1 MAAYAAPSR
10 DEAALAIDHAGLLR
24 GVGGLGIADAV
35 PRLFQVGGF
44 ARLRRRSKNR
54 TRQGRTN
61 SRYDR
66 PAGLS
71 HSKMVL
77 GSMPNPQIQNASRG
91 LAPGLLRQL
100 GFFSATALVISN
112 MVGVGIFSTTGFMAG
127 DLGSAG
133 LVLGCWVVGA
143 LFAVAGALSYSELG
157 INFPSSGGEYVYLTH
172 AFGPEWGFMTGWV
185 SFFAGFSAP
194 IAIAALAFSDYLGYF
209 YPALKQANAMV
220 IGSGFFALRLGRGQM
235 LASALIA
242 GFTVLNCFGVGRTAK
257 VQNVL
262 TSIKLVVITGFV
274 VIGFVAGRGSW
285 SHFAEP
291 TARTSHLG
299 LPVQFLVS
307 LLWVMVAY
315 SGWNA
320 ATYVAEEVRRPER
333 TLPAALAVGT
343 AIVAT
348 LFLALNLIFIYST
361 PLESMKGVIAIG
373 SLAASNLF
381 GPGVAG
387 AFSALMALCIAS
399 TVNAEVTIGPRV
411 YYAMAK
417 NKAFFRGAAKI
428 DPRWHTPVNAIVS
441 QGLCA
446 MVMTVTPFAELMTYI
461 GMSLTLFTVL
471 SVASLFVFR
480 RKRPGWQRLRAL
492 EFAYPLIPGSYI
504 LVGACMMIYGVIAQP
519 RASLTALATV
529 GAGALV
535 YRFGVRSR
543 QA

>member
-1 MAAYAAPSR
+1 
-10 DEAALAIDHAGLLR
+10 
-24 GVGGLGIADAV
+24 
-35 PRLFQVGGF
+35 
-44 ARLRRRSKNR
+44 
-54 TRQGRTN
+54 
-61 SRYDR
+61 
-66 PAGLS
+66 
-71 HSKMVL
+71 
-77 GSMPNPQIQNASRG
+77 MPNPPIQTPTRG
-91 LAPGLLRQL
+91 QATGLLRQL

-112 MVGVGIFSTTGFMAG
+112 MVGVGIFSTTGLMAG

-133 LVLGCWVVGA
+133 LLLGCWVVGA
-143 LFAVAGALSYSELG
+143 LFAAAGALSYSELG

-209 YPALKQANAMV
+209 FPSLKQANAMV

-242 GFTVLNCFGVGRTAK
+242 GFTILNCFGVGRTAK

-262 TSIKLVVITGFV
+262 TSTKLI
-274 VIGFVAGRGSW
+274 VIGGFIVLGLLAGNGSW
-285 SHFAEP
+285 SNFSQTA
-291 TARTSHLG
+291 ARTSHLG
-299 LPVQFLVS
+299 LPVQFLIS
-307 LLWVMVAY
+307 LLWVMVSY

-333 TLPAALAVGT
+333 TLPLALAVGT
-343 AIVAT
+343 ATVAI
-348 LFLALNLIFIYST
+348 LFLLLNIVFIYAT
-361 PLESMKGVIAIG
+361 PLEQMKGVIAVG
-373 SLAASNLF
+373 SQAATNLF
-381 GPGVAG
+381 GNGAVGARVAG
-387 AFSALMALCIAS
+387 AFSALMAVCIAS
-399 TVNAEVTIGPRV
+399 TINAEVTVGPRV
-411 YYAMAK
+411 YFAMAK
-417 NKAFFRGAAKI
+417 NKAFFSAAAKV

-471 SVASLFVFR
+471 SVAALFKFR
-480 RKRPGWQRLRAL
+480 QTRPGWQRLRPL
-492 EFAYPLIPGSYI
+492 SFAWPLIPGSYI

-535 YRFGVRSR
+535 HRFGVRPH
-543 QA
+543 QD